1 MCSGISGVSGL
12 FVLLRFH
19 VFFICCVTLLHIVS
33 RCISLTPLPSDAC
46 YAGFATNSVS
56 LSHSFFLK
64 KIQFVVYS
72 INFDPCN
79 IVCDVVSICMPIPV
93 TMTMTMNCFHLFF
106 MCFHHRFMRSFFMCV
121 CVRERERERE
131 RERGGC
137 FEFRHR
143 QVKNGD
149 QRNKCAMSSH
159 CVIALLCANL
169 SHAPPTRVLNNV
181 DTLAWTLFTCRT
193 CMQFS
198 NIFYMNWILRY
209 IYI

>member
-1 MCSGISGVSGL
+1 MQRDTIWSKVTQQIKKTWKRSNTKRPDTPEIPLHNYENAVSNSFPQRIGIETREDEWN
-12 FVLLRFH
+12 RFWWQ
-19 VFFICCVTLLHIVS
+19 
-33 RCISLTPLPSDAC
+33 
-46 YAGFATNSVS
+46 
-56 LSHSFFLK
+56 K
-64 KIQFVVYS
+64 
-72 INFDPCN
+72 
-79 IVCDVVSICMPIPV
+79 
-93 TMTMTMNCFHLFF
+93 
-106 MCFHHRFMRSFFMCV
+106 
-121 CVRERERERE
+121 ERERERE